1 MPKGKRLNAI
11 YYFVMNIPNKG
22 ELQQI
27 GSNHSS
33 DVEFKGFMKL
43 YTKGPFSVLL
53 INAILP
59 LDNALRFMRN
69 L

>member
-1 MPKGKRLNAI
+1 
-11 YYFVMNIPNKG
+11 MNIPNKG

-43 YTKGPFSVLL
+43 YTKGPFSVLV